1 MAKKEK
7 VIIGRSDMVDLPDFG
22 IENIRAKID
31 TGAYRSSL
39 HCSNIYEEG
48 GKLKFTPLTG
58 ETEHEVTFDTWEI
71 KTVKSSNGEAQERYV
86 IQTRMILF
94 GRVLKT
100 TLSLTDRS
108 EMRNPLLIGRK
119 LLNGKFIVDVSKKN
133 LSFEAKSVSS

>member
-7 VIIGRSDMVDLPDFG
+7 VIIGRVDIVDLPDFG
-22 IENIRAKID
+22 IENLHAKID

-39 HCSNIYEEG
+39 HCSNIHEEDG
-48 GKLKFTPLTG
+48 MLRFTPLTG
-58 ETEHEVTFDTWEI
+58 EDEHEISSDHWEI

-108 EMRNPLLIGRK
+108 EMKNPLLIGRK
-119 LLNGKFIVDVSKKN
+119 LLNGKFIVDVAQKN
-133 LSFEAKSVSS
+133 LSYEMKKEKS